1 MKRKSLKIVAAVL
14 LATLLAAGCSARNEA
29 ADYSTGYS
37 MPGEQPQKEP
47 MESGESVVY
56 DASYGLSGSTEEAMR
71 SEVAGEQ
78 YGGRK
83 VILTYEIRLETDAF
97 DSLLT
102 ALKERLKTAGGYLQ
116 SSYIDGK
123 KPEVYGDSGRTA
135 TLSLRVPAA
144 GAEAFFSDVKT
155 MGTVRSEQAY
165 TDDVT
170 AEYFDS
176 ETRLEV
182 LKVQLER
189 LKNIL
194 VETDNL
200 ADVITLETE
209 IARVTMEIEALTGE
223 LRRYD
228 ALIEY
233 TTIDITVYE
242 TVYREG
248 PAAEKTVG
256 ERIKAGFSDSLNGVG
271 VFFADA
277 FVWFISA
284 LPVLLVLAAVVAVVL
299 LCIRAARKRRKA
311 RIRKN
316 GDGDNKL
323 YEEKKQ

>member
-1 MKRKSLKIVAAVL
+1 MKRKSVKVGAAVL
-14 LATLLAAGCSARNEA
+14 LAALLLAGCSARNEA

-37 MPGEQPQKEP
+37 MPSEPQ
-47 MESGESVVY
+47 MESGESGSSVTY
-56 DASYGLSGSTEEAMR
+56 DASYALSASAKEAMR
-71 SEVAGEQ
+71 SEAAGEQ

-83 VILTYEIRLETDAF
+83 VILTYEIRLETDTF

-102 ALKERLKTAGGYLQ
+102 ALKERLETAGGYLQ

-123 KPEVYGDSGRTA
+123 KPEIYGDSGRTA

-144 GAEAFFSDVKT
+144 GAEAFFSDVKA
-155 MGTVRSEQAY
+155 MGTVQSEQAY

-170 AEYFDS
+170 AEYFDR

-182 LKVQLER
+182 LNMQLER
-189 LKNIL
+189 LKSIL

-200 ADVITLETE
+200 AAVIALETE

-248 PAAEKTVG
+248 PAAAKTVG
-256 ERIKAGFSDSLNGVG
+256 ERIEAGFSDSLNGVG
-271 VFFADA
+271 VFFVDA
-277 FVWFISA
+277 FVWFVSA
-284 LPVLLVLAAVVAVVL
+284 LPVLLVLVAVVAVVL
-299 LCIRAARKRRKA
+299 LCVRAVRKRRKA
-311 RIRKN
+311 RTHKN
-316 GDGDNKL
+316 GDDGNKL
-323 YEEKKQ
+323 YEENKQ